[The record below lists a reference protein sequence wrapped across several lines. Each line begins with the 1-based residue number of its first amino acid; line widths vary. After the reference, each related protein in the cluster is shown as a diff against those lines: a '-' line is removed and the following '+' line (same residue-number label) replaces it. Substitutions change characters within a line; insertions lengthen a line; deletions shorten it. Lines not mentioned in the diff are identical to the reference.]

1 MQQTAPARMASV
13 RGIALRVLLAVGV
26 VAVGGCTQKDAYVP
40 PDLFYLFTSYAV
52 GKNPTSVTTA
62 DFNQDGF
69 TDLITTNIGNNS
81 LSVLFGIGDGTFR
94 EPVTLNVGKEPRALA
109 LNDFNGDGY
118 VDVAGACPGSRPVPL
133 LPGLADGTFGVEPRH
148 TIHRAPVSN
157 VSCGLNS
164 E

>member
-26 VAVGGCTQKDAYVP
+26 VTVGGCTQKDAYVP

-62 DFNQDGF
+62 DFNKDGF

-81 LSVLFGIGDGTFR
+81 LSVLLGNGDGTFKDQVQIEAAR
-94 EPVTLNVGKEPRALA
+94 EPRALA
-109 LNDFNGDGY
+109 
-118 VDVAGACPGSRPVPL
+118 
-133 LPGLADGTFGVEPRH
+133 
-148 TIHRAPVSN
+148 
-157 VSCGLNS
+157 
-164 E
+164 